1 MWTFLAGLGLDGFG
15 LDASGLT
22 PHGFCL
28 LWEPGL
34 IWLHAGSDL
43 ITGAAYFAIPAA
55 LVLALRRRRHTAFGR
70 MFWLFAAFILAC
82 GMTHFLA
89 IVTLWVPA
97 YYLEGVAKA
106 VTALLS
112 LGTACL
118 IWPIVDAVERS
129 EIRFRMMAENATDVI
144 FERDLSLHFTYVSP
158 VIGDMLG
165 YTPSDLMDVPCGAL
179 VHPDDRTKV
188 MEAWRSV
195 ALGREHDEIVYRG
208 RRSDGEWAWIDVTL
222 RLVRDLR
229 GRPRS
234 IVGIARDIS
243 QRKAAEDR
251 LRASEG
257 RYRLL
262 AENMS
267 DAISCLDLDL
277 RRTYASPSYF
287 GLLGYRPEEL
297 IGATPEALAHPDD
310 LAALRA
316 RFDAVRRGE
325 EIDAFPYRARHR
337 AGHYVWVEA
346 SARLAADGSAIVFAL
361 RDVSSRKRAEDELLA
376 ANARLEQLARADGL
390 TGLANRRRFDEALG
404 VECRRCAREDRPLS
418 LILFDI
424 DHFKAFNDSYG
435 HQAGDACLMAVA
447 QVAADWARR
456 PADLAARYGG
466 EEFAVVLSDTRVG
479 DAARLAES
487 MSRSIRE
494 LRIEHAGAPNGV
506 VTASFGVATIYPARR
521 ANGPKEL
528 VRRADELLYAA
539 KARGRNLVVAE
550 PPEPPEPPEIAVA
563 HPKAPRAE
571 RVRSE

>member
-1 MWTFLAGLGLDGFG
+1 
-15 LDASGLT
+15 
-22 PHGFCL
+22 
-28 LWEPGL
+28 
-34 IWLHAGSDL
+34 
-43 ITGAAYFAIPAA
+43 
-55 LVLALRRRRHTAFGR
+55 V
-70 MFWLFAAFILAC
+70 
-82 GMTHFLA
+82 
-89 IVTLWVPA
+89 
-97 YYLEGVAKA
+97 
-106 VTALLS
+106 
-112 LGTACL
+112 
-118 IWPIVDAVERS
+118 
-129 EIRFRMMAENATDVI
+129 
-144 FERDLSLHFTYVSP
+144 
-158 VIGDMLG
+158 
-165 YTPSDLMDVPCGAL
+165 
-179 VHPDDRTKV
+179 
-188 MEAWRSV
+188 
-195 ALGREHDEIVYRG
+195 
-208 RRSDGEWAWIDVTL
+208 
-222 RLVRDLR
+222 
-229 GRPRS
+229 
-234 IVGIARDIS
+234 
-243 QRKAAEDR
+243 
-251 LRASEG
+251 SEG

-267 DAISCLDLDL
+267 GAISCLDLDL

-287 GLLGYRPEEL
+287 GLLGYPPEDL
-297 IGATPEALAHPDD
+297 IGETPVALAHPEDR
-310 LAALRA
+310 AALRA

-346 SARLAADGSAIVFAL
+346 SARLATDGTAIVFAL
-361 RDVSSRKRAEDELLA
+361 HDVSARKRAEDELLA